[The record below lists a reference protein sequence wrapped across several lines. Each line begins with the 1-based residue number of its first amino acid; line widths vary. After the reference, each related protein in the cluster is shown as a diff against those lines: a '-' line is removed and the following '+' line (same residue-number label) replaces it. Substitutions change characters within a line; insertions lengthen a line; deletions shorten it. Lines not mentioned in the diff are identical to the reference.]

1 LDYRKIRFWFQRL
14 ATDLHGLRIK
24 AIFCFDGKPCPN
36 KQREAAGRA
45 ERRQAAFME
54 FQRTGEQ
61 KALKASFTQSWG
73 LTRACIEALDEIGVE
88 YVVAPREADSQM
100 AYMYHNGEA
109 EYIYAD
115 DADLSVMGCKL
126 IRHFNLYQGTATL
139 YDPEKLDDTDRCAD
153 PLLQLAFQHGWC
165 QTMQIFSCYVGNDYS
180 NISDVGAVGAIKRIL
195 QHGVDVVEHTAA
207 LVLIERVQHISL
219 DFGQCVL
226 LLFQQPVCILLQM
239 IRVFDT

>member
-1 LDYRKIRFWFQRL
+1 MCSWTTRNIRFWYGFGSSGLRL
-14 ATDLHGLRIK
+14 LRIK

-61 KALKASFTQSWG
+61 KALRASFTQSWG

-109 EYIYAD
+109 DYVYAD
-115 DADLSVMGCKL
+115 DADLICLSWAADSSV
-126 IRHFNLYQGTATL
+126 
-139 YDPEKLDDTDRCAD
+139 
-153 PLLQLAFQHGWC
+153 
-165 QTMQIFSCYVGNDYS
+165 SS
-180 NISDVGAVGAIKRIL
+180 S
-195 QHGVDVVEHTAA
+195 
-207 LVLIERVQHISL
+207 S
-219 DFGQCVL
+219 
-226 LLFQQPVCILLQM
+226 
-239 IRVFDT
+239 